1 MSVSVGDEQCRRWV
15 EALSG
20 DSPIR
25 QAETL
30 RRIASQDAVSG
41 VSAVCVRLAGSRD
54 DDVRLWA
61 AEALERSVRPRVTE
75 VSELA
80 SLVRQPADGET
91 AYWAATLLGRLGP
104 DAAGAA
110 DALENCLRSS
120 DCLAARE
127 QAAWALSRI
136 GPEAAQAVPSLNL
149 VAGDAPPR
157 LRRLAMQALDAI
169 RGAAA

>member
-1 MSVSVGDEQCRRWV
+1 MGVSVGDEQCRRWV
-15 EALSG
+15 EALSD

-30 RRIASQDAVSG
+30 RRIASQDTVSG
-41 VSAVCVRLAGSRD
+41 VSAICVRLAGSRD

-61 AEALERSVRPRVTE
+61 AEALERSVRPGVDE
-75 VSELA
+75 AAELA
-80 SLVRQPADGET
+80 SLLRQPTDGET

-104 DAAGAA
+104 AAAVAA
-110 DALENCLRSS
+110 DALENCLRRS

-136 GPEAAQAVPSLNL
+136 GPEAAKAVPSLDL
-149 VAGDAPPR
+149 IAEDAPPR